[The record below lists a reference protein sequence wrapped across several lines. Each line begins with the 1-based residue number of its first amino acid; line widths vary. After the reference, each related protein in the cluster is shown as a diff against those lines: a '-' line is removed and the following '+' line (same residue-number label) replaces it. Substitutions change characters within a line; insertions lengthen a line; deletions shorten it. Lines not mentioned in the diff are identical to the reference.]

1 MSMGTWKVTHVCLSV
16 SQSVGNLPEIIIMD
30 TMVCRPK
37 GQIVGGAGVEL
48 DTTHVGFGLEN
59 DLSVDSCALEYVSP

>member
-1 MSMGTWKVTHVCLSV
+1 MTHVCLSA
-16 SQSVGNLPEIIIMD
+16 SQLIGNLPEIIIMD

-48 DTTHVGFGLEN
+48 DTTHVGFGLEMICQLTHVLL
-59 DLSVDSCALEYVSP
+59 DYVVSA